1 VKQDRRNLR
10 LGLFIVFGV
19 LISLVAPFLLR
30 GSSSDSIDA
39 TQESLPTTEIGPV
52 APEENSNNP
61 STSLPFTVETEPPN
75 KAPRIAIQGPSC
87 VLYDPQS
94 PESFQIVLEAE
105 DPDGDVV
112 NLDLSYSIGETV
124 IDLTDSIGITESV
137 ETPLTNEVIV
147 ELESDIEEN
156 WVLLLTHATDPEGA
170 SSEAATV
177 VTLADTQ
184 C

>member
-1 VKQDRRNLR
+1 MKQDRRNLR
-10 LGLFIVFGV
+10 LGLFIIFGV

-30 GSSSDSIDA
+30 DSSSGSTEEI
-39 TQESLPTTEIGPV
+39 QESLSTTEIGPV
-52 APEENSNNP
+52 APEENSNSS

-87 VLYDPQS
+87 VFYDPQS
-94 PESFQIVLEAE
+94 PEPFQIVLDAE
-105 DPDGDVV
+105 DPDGDTV

-124 IDLTDSIGITESV
+124 IDLTDSIGVAEGV
-137 ETPLTNEVIV
+137 ETPITNEVIV
-147 ELESDIEEN
+147 ELEPDIEEK
-156 WVLLLTHATDPEGA
+156 WILLLSHATDPEGA
-170 SSEAATV
+170 SSEAASV

>member
-1 VKQDRRNLR
+1 MKQDRRNLR

-30 GSSSDSIDA
+30 GSSTDSVDV
-39 TQESLPTTEIGPV
+39 TKETLPVTEIGPV
-52 APEENSNNP
+52 APEENISNA

-75 KAPRIAIQGPSC
+75 KAPRIVIRGPSC

-94 PESFQIVLEAE
+94 PEPFQIVLEAE

-112 NLDLSYSIGETV
+112 NLDLSYNVGETV
-124 IDLTDSIGITESV
+124 IDLTDSIGITEGI
-137 ETPLTNEVIV
+137 ETPLTNEVMV
-147 ELESDIEEN
+147 ELDSDIEEN
-156 WVLLLTHATDPEGA
+156 WVLLLTHATDPEAA